1 MSKTA
6 RSSVQKVAKP
16 MAKVSDRFQADVER
30 LAECTGQTWA
40 RSQRGHLLPSVPW
53 LSGLICSS
61 FFFKVPCTSQDFL
74 EIIK

>member
-6 RSSVQKVAKP
+6 RSSMQKVAKP

-40 RSQRGHLLPSVPW
+40 RSQRGHLLLSVPW
-53 LSGLICSS
+53 LVTARSCGLICSS
-61 FFFKVPCTSQDFL
+61 FFFFFF
-74 EIIK
+74 